1 MRKGNARKMNEKETG
16 SEERNRKRKYEKK
29 GKVVCLMK

>member
-16 SEERNRKRKYEKK
+16 SEVRNRKKKVWEKK
-29 GKVVCLMK
+29 GKFCV